1 MLVIVYCPETA
12 AVTSVAGRGER
23 EKKKRK
29 EKNKQT
35 KHTDTPMRIRRQLL

>member
-1 MLVIVYCPETA
+1 MLVTVYWPETA

-29 EKNKQT
+29 EKNT
-35 KHTDTPMRIRRQLL
+35 LTLR